1 MPAVN
6 EIVASTA
13 AAEREA
19 ERLRD
24 ELAALEEEQATLEA
38 ELAAFESDYLRE
50 VVTVLAELYE
60 LEARIAAT
68 VAKRSGTTDDKA
80 AARSA
85 RAKARE
91 TTYAVKAIPPT
102 PGPLPTGDLKKLFR
116 EAAKR
121 MHPDLAPDDD
131 TRRHAEAFMKRLNQA
146 FTARDEQAILDLV
159 RQWESS
165 PYASVAVPVE
175 EAASVRA
182 ARRVSAL
189 QAAVDRARAR
199 LEEVRASDLAG
210 LMERAMVAAAGGT
223 DLMAEWRAASEA
235 ALAAARVQL
244 AALE

>member
-1 MPAVN
+1 MSVEPRDRLA
-6 EIVASTA
+6 EI
-13 AAEREA
+13 EA
-19 ERLRD
+19 EHASLKAEVR
-24 ELAALEEEQATLEA
+24 AFQA
-38 ELAAFESDYLRE
+38 DYMRH
-50 VVTVLAELYE
+50 VGVIMAQVHD
-60 LEARIAAT
+60 LEARILTRTAE
-68 VAKRSGTTDDKA
+68 RSGSEADRE
-80 AARSA
+80 AARA
-85 RAKARE
+85 AGERAER
-91 TTYAVKAIPPT
+91 TYAQMRAVPMAG
-102 PGPLPTGDLKKLFR
+102 GPLPTGDLKQLFR

-165 PYASVAVPVE
+165 PYATVAVPLE
-175 EAASVRA
+175 EAESVLA

-210 LMERAMVAAAGGT
+210 LMERAMVAATSGT

-244 AALE
+244 AALQ